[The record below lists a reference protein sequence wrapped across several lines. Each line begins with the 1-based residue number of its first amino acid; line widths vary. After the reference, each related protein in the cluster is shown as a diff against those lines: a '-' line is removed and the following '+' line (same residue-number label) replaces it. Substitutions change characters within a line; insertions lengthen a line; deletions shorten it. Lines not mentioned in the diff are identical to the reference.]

1 MVLVQQVLR
10 SCCVGAFECC
20 YNTAMSDS
28 ERSIR
33 PPSVVGDFSVLEN
46 LTAVEAETPQPPP
59 LEPLSGHV
67 TLPPPGV
74 AITAVFM
81 KYTSVTD
88 PMQLLLILPVSVT
101 SSSEGRWG
109 EMLRYPQCRF
119 FEHRGAVWQASI
131 GSACVVEV
139 EALL

>member
-1 MVLVQQVLR
+1 MALVQQVLR

-28 ERSIR
+28 ERSTR
-33 PPSVVGDFSVLEN
+33 PPSAVGDFFALEN
-46 LTAVEAETPQPPP
+46 LTAAEAETSQPPP
-59 LEPLSGHV
+59 LEPLSDPV
-67 TLPPPGV
+67 TLPPPDV

-81 KYTSVTD
+81 KYTSITD
-88 PMQLLLILPVSVT
+88 RTQLLLILLLSFT

-109 EMLRYPQCRF
+109 EMLRFLQYRF
-119 FEHRGAVWQASI
+119 FEHRDAVWQTSI

-139 EALL
+139 EAPL